1 MTATFVF
8 DGADLAI
15 RKLQI
20 RLYGSFSCRW
30 DTGQVVDVRGAKHR
44 ALIALLATAPNG
56 THTRSW
62 IQDTLWRRAG
72 EEHGR
77 ASLRRSLS
85 DIRKVF
91 GDDFDRIFKT
101 TNAEIQLSPNTFE
114 LIGNHLDGEFAE
126 GINIPEE
133 GFTQWVNQKR
143 KLLNND
149 FSLSSQAPH
158 SRIAPKIAIVPFATR
173 HLAREE
179 QHLSDLVAQEV
190 SRSLSR
196 SRLIRVISHLSSRRV
211 DGTLLDIS
219 QIREALEVDYVV
231 YGTVG
236 LHGDRYMIDADL
248 VQTANGHI
256 EWTRQIS
263 GRLADL
269 LSNSGDLLDLCSQ
282 IGHGILSASVEMARG
297 RAPGDVESHVL
308 LMSAVSNMHQHRLAE
323 FARARSHLEELISR
337 TPANS
342 ELHAWLG
349 KWYVLSIAQGWS
361 TNPQLDSRNAIDSTK
376 RALDCNPRCPLS
388 LTFDGM
394 IRSSDLANLSKVEA
408 QFDWAVE
415 IDPNNSLAWLMYSR
429 LHMFDGNGELA
440 LRFAERACELSPIDP
455 YGYFFDIIRAS
466 ALSICEDYVG
476 ALDLAEKSIAAN
488 PRHTSSHRVKVIAL
502 ALMGRCDEAATAA
515 KLLTR
520 LEPGLTIEGYLRNH
534 PAGDRPMTR
543 KWADALKEAGVPV
556 Q

>member
-1 MTATFVF
+1 MDT
-8 DGADLAI
+8 
-15 RKLQI
+15 RKLHI
-20 RLYGSFSCRW
+20 RLFGGFSCQW
-30 DTGQVVDVRGAKHR
+30 DGGQKIDVRGAKHR

-91 GDDFDRIFKT
+91 GQEFDRLFKT
-101 TNAEIQLSPNTFE
+101 TNIDIQLDPNAFE
-114 LIGNHLDGEFAE
+114 LVGSHLDGEFAE
-126 GINIPEE
+126 GINIKEN
-133 GFTQWVNQKR
+133 GFAEWVNQKR
-143 KLLNND
+143 KLLFSD
-149 FSLSSQAPH
+149 FTLPTRAAHVS
-158 SRIAPKIAIVPFATR
+158 IAPRIAIVPFATR
-173 HLAREE
+173 NLAKQEL
-179 QHLSDLVAQEV
+179 HLSDLVAQEV

-196 SRLIRVISHLSSRRV
+196 SRLIRVTSHLSSRRV
-211 DGTLLDIS
+211 DGTLVDIS
-219 QIREALEVDYVV
+219 QIRETLEVDYVV

-236 LHGDRYMIDADL
+236 LNNGKYRIDAEL
-248 VQTANGHI
+248 VQTSTGHI

-263 GRLADL
+263 GQVAQFLSGSDDL
-269 LSNSGDLLDLCSQ
+269 TYLCSQ
-282 IGHGILSASVEMARG
+282 IGHGILSASVELARS
-297 RAPGDVESHVL
+297 RAPGDLESHVL
-308 LMSAVSNMHQHRLAE
+308 LMSAVSNMHQHRLAG
-323 FARARSHLEELISR
+323 FARARSHLEELIAR
-337 TPANS
+337 APDNS

-361 TNPQLDSRNAIDSTK
+361 TDPQLDSRNAIDSTK

-408 QFDWAVE
+408 QFDRAVE

-440 LRFAERACELSPIDP
+440 LRFAEKACELSPIDP
-455 YGYFFDIIRAS
+455 YGYFFDIIKAS

-476 ALDLAEKSIAAN
+476 ALEFAEKSIAAN

-502 ALMGRCDEAATAA
+502 TLMERDEEAAKAA

-520 LEPGLTIEGYLRNH
+520 LEPSLTINRYLQNH

-543 KWADALKEAGVPV
+543 KWADALKDAGVPV
-556 Q
+556 G

>member
-1 MTATFVF
+1 M
-8 DGADLAI
+8 
-15 RKLQI
+15 
-20 RLYGSFSCRW
+20 
-30 DTGQVVDVRGAKHR
+30 RGAKHR

-85 DIRKVF
+85 DLRKIF
-91 GDDFDRIFKT
+91 GDDFERIFKT
-101 TNAEIQLSPNTFE
+101 TNADIQLDPDAFE
-114 LIGNHLDGEFAE
+114 LVGNHLDGEFAE
-126 GINIPEE
+126 GIKIHEE
-133 GFTQWVNQKR
+133 GFVQWVGQKR

-149 FSLSSQAPH
+149 FLLSSRSPH

-173 HLAREE
+173 HMAKDEL
-179 QHLSDLVAQEV
+179 HLSDLVAQEV

-211 DGTLLDIS
+211 DGTLLDILK
-219 QIREALEVDYVV
+219 IRDMLDVDYIV

-236 LHGDRYMIDADL
+236 LHDGRYRIDAEL

-256 EWTRQIS
+256 ELTRQIS

-269 LSNSGDLLDLCSQ
+269 LNDAHDLLDLCSQ

-297 RAPGDVESHVL
+297 RAPGDVASHVL
-308 LMSAVSNMHQHRLAE
+308 LMSAVSNMHQHRLAG
-323 FARARSHLEELISR
+323 FARARSQLEELISR
-337 TPANS
+337 TPGNS

-361 TNPQLDSRNAIDSTK
+361 SDPKSDSRNAIDSTK
-376 RALDCNPRCPLS
+376 RALDRNPHCPLS

-394 IRSSDLANLSKVEA
+394 IRSSDLANLSKAEA
-408 QFDWAVE
+408 QFDRAVE

-440 LRFAERACELSPIDP
+440 LRFAERACVLSPIDP

-466 ALSICEDYVG
+466 ALSICENYVD
-476 ALDLAEKSIAAN
+476 ALDLANKSIDAN
-488 PRHTSSHRVKVIAL
+488 PRHTSSHRVRVIAL
-502 ALMGRCDEAATAA
+502 SLMGRDREAAAA
-515 KLLTR
+515 ANLLKR

-543 KWADALKEAGVPV
+543 KWADALRDAGVPAR
-556 Q
+556 

>member
-1 MTATFVF
+1 M
-8 DGADLAI
+8 AI

-20 RLYGSFSCRW
+20 RLYGSFSCQW
-30 DTGQVVDVRGAKHR
+30 ETGQLIDVRGGKHR

-56 THTRSW
+56 THTRNW

-77 ASLRRSLS
+77 ASLRRTLS
-85 DIRKVF
+85 DIRKIF
-91 GDDFDRIFKT
+91 GDDFEQFFKT
-101 TNAEIQLSPNTFE
+101 TNIDLQLDPSRFE
-114 LIGNHLDGEFAE
+114 LIGDHLDGEFAE

-133 GFTQWVNQKR
+133 GFAQWVNQKR
-143 KLLNND
+143 KLLSND
-149 FSLSSQAPH
+149 FVLSSQVPH
-158 SRIAPKIAIVPFATR
+158 ARIAPKIAIVPFATR
-173 HLAREE
+173 HLAKEE

-190 SRSLSR
+190 ARLLSR

-211 DGTLLDIS
+211 DGTLLDIT
-219 QIREALEVDYVV
+219 QIRETLEADYVV

-236 LHGDRYMIDADL
+236 LQGGGYRIDAEL
-248 VQTANGHI
+248 VQTASGHI
-256 EWTRQIS
+256 EWTQQIS
-263 GRLADL
+263 GRVTDL
-269 LSNSGDLLDLCSQ
+269 LNGSDDLLGLCSQ
-282 IGHGILSASVEMARG
+282 IGHGILSASVEMARA
-297 RAPGDVESHVL
+297 RAPGEVESHVL
-308 LMSAVSNMHQHRLAE
+308 LMSAVSNMHQHRLAG

-337 TPANS
+337 TPDNS

-361 TNPQLDSRNAIDSTK
+361 TDPQFDSRNAIDSTK
-376 RALDCNPRCPLS
+376 RALDCNPHCPLS

-394 IRSSDLANLSKVEA
+394 IRSSDLANLSRVEA
-408 QFDWAVE
+408 QFDRAVE

-455 YGYFFDIIRAS
+455 YGYFFDIIKAS
-466 ALSICEDYVG
+466 ALSICEDYIG
-476 ALDLAEKSIAAN
+476 ALDLAEKSIAVN

-502 ALMGRCDEAATAA
+502 ALMERDEEAATAA

-543 KWADALKEAGVPV
+543 KWADALKDAGVPAA
-556 Q
+556 